1 MAASSFEFCRLTEY
15 RQKFAPPNGA
25 EAVVPAPCQSPQTG
39 VLHVVT
45 DVLPGGVAGAGATA
59 GVCGGGDAGGRAGG
73 PAAAPGDAGCP
84 MPLAGG
90 CRKTEIAPAV
100 AATATTNPAAINSH
114 CPNGREADFG
124 AANCAG
130 RSAALFVRVKVS
142 AIGRCF
148 EAPQSIR
155 QVA

>member
-45 DVLPGGVAGAGATA
+45 DVLPGGVAGAAGAGATA
-59 GVCGGGDAGGRAGG
+59 GLAGGADAAGWLGGPTVALGDAGW
-73 PAAAPGDAGCP
+73 P

-142 AIGRCF
+142 AIGR
-148 EAPQSIR
+148 
-155 QVA
+155 